1 MPAASVNFLLPF
13 KDLGCV
19 DILQRSAYIASGPA
33 AVTLVAGLVALA
45 LGGPAERYLAEAIR
59 GQFAP
64 DLLNLI
70 SVVSLGLVGLSGIAP
85 RWRGYRDVGLLIAAG
100 TAGVTFDYLSFAI
113 GVLLDLRSGRRPA
126 RPRLLEVPQDPA
138 QARPSVESQAGVSR
152 VQGHEAAPAP
162 AGQAPPAQARTS
174 GAVRAAHARHG
185 LVRRLHDRCAL
196 QQPELSHLQ
205 RRRRFQ
211 PRGPAHRDRHVDH
224 IRAPGAHLPAPAGR
238 ARLAAGATHGQR
250 PGVSRRGLH
259 RLGQDRRHGDPV
271 HPARKAQPERLRGAL
286 QPDLPR

>member
-113 GVLLDLRSGRRPA
+113 GVLLGLFPVAVADKGFLWAVATVLPTVALLVAFQWASCRRP
-126 RPRLLEVPQDPA
+126 PCA
-138 QARPSVESQAGVSR
+138 QALRLRAGPSASPRS
-152 VQGHEAAPAP
+152 
-162 AGQAPPAQARTS
+162 
-174 GAVRAAHARHG
+174 
-185 LVRRLHDRCAL
+185 
-196 QQPELSHLQ
+196 ELFRSP
-205 RRRRFQ
+205 RF
-211 PRGPAHRDRHVDH
+211 PRWLLSAHRD
-224 IRAPGAHLPAPAGR
+224 
-238 ARLAAGATHGQR
+238 
-250 PGVSRRGLH
+250 
-259 RLGQDRRHGDPV
+259 
-271 HPARKAQPERLRGAL
+271 
-286 QPDLPR
+286 

>member
-113 GVLLDLRSGRRPA
+113 GVLLGLFPVAVADKGFLWAVATVLPTVAILVAFQWMLWGGVQLVGGRQDSFIEHKLGVKPDLA
-126 RPRLLEVPQDPA
+126 CFVI
-138 QARPSVESQAGVSR
+138 
-152 VQGHEAAPAP
+152 
-162 AGQAPPAQARTS
+162 
-174 GAVRAAHARHG
+174 AVCCRASKTDHP
-185 LVRRLHDRCAL
+185 CAL
-196 QQPELSHLQ
+196 KIDQGRTLT
-205 RRRRFQ
+205 F
-211 PRGPAHRDRHVDH
+211 
-224 IRAPGAHLPAPAGR
+224 GASAGW
-238 ARLAAGATHGQR
+238 
-250 PGVSRRGLH
+250 
-259 RLGQDRRHGDPV
+259 
-271 HPARKAQPERLRGAL
+271 ECN
-286 QPDLPR
+286 